1 MLDTHSI
8 THSGGGLSCPLAVGA
23 DLVYETNLLIPSYAP
38 PVCRNIRLH
47 RDSTHSQSSSSC
59 IQGASA
65 IVEWELQD
73 QNNNDIWCFE
83 EVAHIS

>member
-1 MLDTHSI
+1 MMMMDVNN
-8 THSGGGLSCPLAVGA
+8 CM
-23 DLVYETNLLIPSYAP
+23 
-38 PVCRNIRLH
+38 
-47 RDSTHSQSSSSC
+47 
-59 IQGASA
+59 QGASA